1 MLRALQLP
9 TPQSRIQGRERSQNL
24 KAHMTMQTLLIL
36 LSLLSLAASDD
47 YSKCKF
53 ADIWNFLEC
62 YDAKMDMPS
71 YYLVIVGI
79 VMVCSC
85 TFFAIM
91 IYPCF
96 DLGWNSVEAF
106 TYTLESSSLAS
117 TPPPTPPPRRNQFP
131 MIQYLEEPPPRPPST
146 VSYFHI
152 TGGDD

>member
-1 MLRALQLP
+1 
-9 TPQSRIQGRERSQNL
+9 
-24 KAHMTMQTLLIL
+24 MQTLLIL
-36 LSLLSLAASDD
+36 LSLLSPVFTTSVD

-53 ADIWNFLEC
+53 ADIWNFLDC
-62 YDAKMDMPS
+62 YQEKIDMPS

>member
-1 MLRALQLP
+1 
-9 TPQSRIQGRERSQNL
+9 
-24 KAHMTMQTLLIL
+24 MTMQTLLIL

-47 YSKCKF
+47 DYSKCKF
-53 ADIWNFLEC
+53 ADIWNFLDC

-106 TYTLESSSLAS
+106 TYTLENSSLAS
-117 TPPPTPPPRRNQFP
+117 TPLHRNQFP
-131 MIQYLEEPPPRPPST
+131 LIQYLEEPPPRPPST

>member
-1 MLRALQLP
+1 
-9 TPQSRIQGRERSQNL
+9 
-24 KAHMTMQTLLIL
+24 MTMQTLLIL
-36 LSLLSLAASDD
+36 LSLLSPALATFD

-53 ADIWNFLEC
+53 VELWNFLNC
-62 YDAKMDMPS
+62 YNATMDMPS

-96 DLGWNSVEAF
+96 DLGWNSVGAF
-106 TYTLESSSLAS
+106 TYTLQNSSPAF
-117 TPPPTPPPRRNQFP
+117 TPPPRRNQFP
-131 MIQYLEEPPPRPPST
+131 LIQYLEEPPPRPPST

-152 TGGDD
+152 TAGDD

>member
-1 MLRALQLP
+1 VLRALQLP

-24 KAHMTMQTLLIL
+24 KTHMTMQTLLIL
-36 LSLLSLAASDD
+36 LFLLSPALAAKD
-47 YSKCKF
+47 YSQCKF
-53 ADIWNFLEC
+53 ADMWNFLEC
-62 YDAKMDMPS
+62 YDAKIDMPS

-106 TYTLESSSLAS
+106 TYTLENSSLAS
-117 TPPPTPPPRRNQFP
+117 TPPPTPPPRNQFP
-131 MIQYLEEPPPRPPST
+131 LIQYLEEPPPRPPST